1 MIEKTIAWK
10 KHSARPKNAKQA
22 TTKKGS
28 SSKNQTA
35 TMIVAEAGAA
45 KTSLLVSSH
54 NTHTLKKQ
62 SKKHLNLG
70 LNSLLLVSMTVR
82 PRVTI
87 CHHMVNQNVIIS
99 MSCDGRIVAHILW
112 KIIA

>member
-35 TMIVAEAGAA
+35 TTIVAEAGAA
-45 KTSLLVSSH
+45 KTSLYH
-54 NTHTLKKQ
+54 PHTQKAKQ
-62 SKKHLNLG
+62 KALEFGPKFAFIG
-70 LNSLLLVSMTVR
+70 
-82 PRVTI
+82 
-87 CHHMVNQNVIIS
+87 
-99 MSCDGRIVAHILW
+99 
-112 KIIA
+112 